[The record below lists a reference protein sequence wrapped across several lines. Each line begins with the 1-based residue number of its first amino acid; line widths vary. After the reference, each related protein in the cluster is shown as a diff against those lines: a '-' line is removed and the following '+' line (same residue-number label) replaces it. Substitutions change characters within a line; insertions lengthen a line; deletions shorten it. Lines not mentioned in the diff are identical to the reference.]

1 MGKMFLPEQHHHSAC
16 VCVCARVS
24 VCVCD
29 RYRDRPRMEVWGETE
44 KGRVGEREKERGRE
58 LVPEKQNIHC
68 YRKEIRKTL

>member
-1 MGKMFLPEQHHHSAC
+1 M
-16 VCVCARVS
+16 
-24 VCVCD
+24 CD
-29 RYRDRPRMEVWGETE
+29 RYRDRPRMGGWGETE